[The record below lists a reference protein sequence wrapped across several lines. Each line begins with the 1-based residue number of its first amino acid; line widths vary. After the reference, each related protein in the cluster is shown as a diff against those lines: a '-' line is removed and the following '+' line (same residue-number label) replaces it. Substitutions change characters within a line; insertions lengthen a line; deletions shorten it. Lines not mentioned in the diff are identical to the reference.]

1 MWRRSLKKR
10 NVEDVFS
17 LHSRFLQEDTLQ
29 NVTQRNETQTETRG
43 LDNWG
48 KQKSEF
54 GAAQV
59 LTFVEW
65 AIGEEES
72 VQRGSLRNLHKV
84 PIEYLAN
91 TNMCTW

>member
-1 MWRRSLKKR
+1 MQKRSLKKR

-48 KQKSEF
+48 K
-54 GAAQV
+54 
-59 LTFVEW
+59 
-65 AIGEEES
+65 
-72 VQRGSLRNLHKV
+72 
-84 PIEYLAN
+84 
-91 TNMCTW
+91 